1 MLKDVFTIDS
11 YQSFFV
17 KGSWFDMNENLQG
30 VLNVMINLLFGFI
43 KYLVLALDYT
53 IEKLFHLNLLS
64 DVLPTLFSTAGAI
77 YNRLFDILGILVFT
91 AVIILM
97 IHDFL
102 SRGFAKALAR
112 LCVFLLIYFGSL
124 AFFQDGAT
132 KIQEVNTLS
141 QSLQGQLVDLTSG
154 SLSESTSSTSDK
166 LLGDTSH
173 LDGTATIRN
182 VIFDEFVLKPY
193 ALLNFGKTTIS
204 ADQFEAY
211 LIKNGEPY
219 TDDTVKEIQKKIKE
233 DAKEN
238 SYLTSDRM
246 TEKGMVLINTLIM
259 LFVIGTAVLII
270 GIANILIQLLL
281 YGLIFLFP
289 SLLFLALIP
298 NFHHL
303 LKNGFLLL
311 GTLFAGKVGLGFA
324 FGLLFSIL
332 NIIDSF
338 FVVTNIVTMLV
349 GLFVK
354 VLLGILIWKNKG
366 SILHL
371 LTKGKANLRD
381 LTLNPRHAWQNQKQ
395 QQAEKTVQQNR
406 YEEQTY
412 KTATAENDYLRSSAE
427 LERLYRLNEL
437 EDNTLLQAGKIE
449 NESISESDTE
459 ISSLASHERE
469 ENSVDE
475 IDTSIDEP
483 TSSSID
489 SETEEYPIL
498 ETGTV
503 PQEEID
509 DYLDQETVE
518 IESVSFTHTEEE
530 HSLLS
535 TPATEKTVPIT
546 HWAENDDSNES
557 ELSTPEAEKLMD
569 EIASLRHERN
579 ERVVYE

>member
-1 MLKDVFTIDS
+1 
-11 YQSFFV
+11 
-17 KGSWFDMNENLQG
+17 
-30 VLNVMINLLFGFI
+30 
-43 KYLVLALDYT
+43 
-53 IEKLFHLNLLS
+53 
-64 DVLPTLFSTAGAI
+64 
-77 YNRLFDILGILVFT
+77 
-91 AVIILM
+91 
-97 IHDFL
+97 
-102 SRGFAKALAR
+102 
-112 LCVFLLIYFGSL
+112 
-124 AFFQDGAT
+124 
-132 KIQEVNTLS
+132 
-141 QSLQGQLVDLTSG
+141 
-154 SLSESTSSTSDK
+154 
-166 LLGDTSH
+166 
-173 LDGTATIRN
+173 
-182 VIFDEFVLKPY
+182 
-193 ALLNFGKTTIS
+193 
-204 ADQFEAY
+204 
-211 LIKNGEPY
+211 
-219 TDDTVKEIQKKIKE
+219 
-233 DAKEN
+233 
-238 SYLTSDRM
+238 M

-311 GTLFAGKVGLGFA
+311 GTLFAGKVGLGFT

-354 VLLGILIWKNKG
+354 VLLGIFIGKNKG
-366 SILHL
+366 TILHL

-381 LTLNPRHAWQNQKQ
+381 LTFNPRHAWQNQKQ
-395 QQAEKTVQQNR
+395 QQAEKTIQQNR

-427 LERLYRLNEL
+427 LARLYRLNEL

-449 NESISESDTE
+449 NEPIFESETE
-459 ISSLASHERE
+459 MSSLASHEE
-469 ENSVDE
+469 KENPVDE
-475 IDTSIDEP
+475 VDHSIDEP
-483 TSSSID
+483 ISSSID

-498 ETGTV
+498 ETGTA

-509 DYLDQETVE
+509 GYLDQKTEE
-518 IESVSFTHTEEE
+518 IESVSSTHTEE